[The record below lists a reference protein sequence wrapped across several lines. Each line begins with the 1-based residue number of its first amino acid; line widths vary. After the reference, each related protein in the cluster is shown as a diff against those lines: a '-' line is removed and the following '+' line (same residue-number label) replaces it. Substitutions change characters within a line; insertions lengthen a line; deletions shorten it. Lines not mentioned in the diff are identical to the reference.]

1 MSISKGTDDKI
12 GLGVALITGI
22 NAMVGAGVVS
32 IPGFLAK
39 QVGPAGLLSYV
50 LSIVVVLSMSL
61 SLARLAQK
69 YPGPGWSYLY
79 PKVWGGHRL
88 ALLTTGTYLLGVM
101 VAMGFLVQQGGLWL
115 SHVFGG
121 FSPDLLGFVCLFIL
135 TLLVLGGAQ
144 ISSWGQYLIGFMV
157 VGCLLAI
164 TGVCLGHFQLENWQ
178 PFMPSGWGGV
188 ILAAPKAMFT
198 LIGFECVASLYSVL
212 KNPHRT
218 VPLACAGSVLTVG
231 SLYLIF
237 TAAVLGAIPVSYLVS
252 GGNQSLVQVLENY
265 FPQYPFVHSFVLLA
279 GLAAIIGTIHS
290 MLWSSSQLLRD
301 TFSKINAPFV
311 QGLLKKGV
319 WGLDYC
325 VCICAFFM
333 LGSFLTL
340 ESEMIL
346 NITVCF
352 IALSYTLSLLTLIL
366 DKSEWQTG
374 FNVVASVGFVGGLLM
389 VFYSLLPML

>member
-1 MSISKGTDDKI
+1 
-12 GLGVALITGI
+12 
-22 NAMVGAGVVS
+22 
-32 IPGFLAK
+32 
-39 QVGPAGLLSYV
+39 
-50 LSIVVVLSMSL
+50 
-61 SLARLAQK
+61 
-69 YPGPGWSYLY
+69 
-79 PKVWGGHRL
+79 
-88 ALLTTGTYLLGVM
+88 
-101 VAMGFLVQQGGLWL
+101 
-115 SHVFGG
+115 
-121 FSPDLLGFVCLFIL
+121 
-135 TLLVLGGAQ
+135 
-144 ISSWGQYLIGFMV
+144 
-157 VGCLLAI
+157 
-164 TGVCLGHFQLENWQ
+164 
-178 PFMPSGWGGV
+178 
-188 ILAAPKAMFT
+188 
-198 LIGFECVASLYSVL
+198 
-212 KNPHRT
+212 
-218 VPLACAGSVLTVG
+218 
-231 SLYLIF
+231 
-237 TAAVLGAIPVSYLVS
+237 VSYLVS